1 LALENESPSIGTR
14 EPWRL
19 RSARETLALLRP
31 HWRTF
36 GITRVANVTGLD
48 VVGIPTA
55 VAVRPNARSLSVS
68 QGKGLTLEQA
78 KVSALMEAVELFH
91 AEQADLHIV
100 WQSIGRVRER
110 SPLAV
115 DQLPRMVTDLEDG
128 RECGWVS
135 GRDLFTDIGLPVPFE
150 LVHMDLTLPPP
161 PGSGVFLF
169 GSNGLG
175 SGNDLPEAVVQ
186 ALYEVIERDARTL
199 FFLRSNKQRQKAR
212 VRLDSVSNADC
223 QSLIE
228 QFLAA
233 GLLVAVW
240 DVTSDVRVPAFLVAV
255 LEGSEDCFY
264 SVGLAYGSGCHFDPG
279 VALMRA
285 LTEAAQTR
293 LTRISGVRDDMLP
306 EQFDAL
312 RVPSTVARDRLRIV
326 NERSSLNMS
335 AGNPAPLDKGG
346 ELSFL
351 LEALRER
358 GLDQAIVVDLSRPD
372 LPVSVARCIVPG
384 LEGIIE
390 SPGYVPGGR
399 ALEVINALERANEG

>member
-1 LALENESPSIGTR
+1 LEEESPITGTT

-19 RSARETLALLRP
+19 RSAGETLALLRP

-78 KVSALMEAVELFH
+78 KVSAVMEAVELFH
-91 AEQADLHIV
+91 AEQAELHIV
-100 WQSIGRVRER
+100 WQSIGRVREK

-115 DQLPRMVTDLEDG
+115 DRLPRMVADLEDG
-128 RECGWVS
+128 WECGWVF
-135 GRDLFTDIGLPVPFE
+135 GRDLFSDLGLPVPFE

-161 PGSGVFLF
+161 PGSGVFQL

-175 SGNDLPEAVVQ
+175 SGNDLHEAVVQ
-186 ALYEVIERDARTL
+186 AIYELIERDARTL
-199 FFLRSNKQRQKAR
+199 FFLRPNKQRQMSR
-212 VRLDSVSNADC
+212 VRLDSVSNTDC

-233 GLLVAVW
+233 GLLVAIW
-240 DVTSDVRVPAFLVAV
+240 DVSSDVRVPVFLVAV
-255 LEGSEDCFY
+255 LEGSEDSFY
-264 SVGLAYGSGCHFDPG
+264 SVGLSYGSGCHFHPG

-312 RVPSTVARDRLRIV
+312 RVPSTVQRDRLRIV

-335 AGNPAPLDKGG
+335 ASNPTPLGRSG

-358 GLDQAIVVDLSRPD
+358 GLEQAIVVDLSRPN
-372 LPVSVARCIVPG
+372 LPVNVARCIVPG

-390 SPGYVPGGR
+390 SPAYVPGER
-399 ALEVINALERANEG
+399 ALEVIHRLELAHEA